1 MRNFF
6 FGLIIGLTA
15 LPVAALVM
23 GSLGRLQVQ
32 ATAEPPRWEK
42 AFAQR
47 AFDASVARHAERLQ
61 NPIAPTE
68 ENLLAGLIMFRNNC
82 SGCHGDSDQ
91 RSVWGT
97 AGFYPRVPQF
107 GFEHPTKPDW
117 QMFWIVKH
125 GVRNSGMGAWKD
137 LVGEEKIWQVVTF
150 LSKLDSLPP
159 TVAARWQK
167 QSPPEQQ
174 QKKK

>member
-1 MRNFF
+1 MKNFF
-6 FGLIIGLTA
+6 FGLIIGLVA
-15 LPVAALVM
+15 LPLAVFAI
-23 GSLGRLQVQ
+23 GSIGKFNVQ

-42 AFAQR
+42 TFAQK
-47 AFDASVARHAERLQ
+47 AFNASVARHAEHLQ

-68 ENLLAGLIMFRNNC
+68 ENLLAGLMMFRNNC

-91 RSVWGT
+91 PSVWGT
-97 AGFYPRVPQF
+97 KGFYPRVPQF

-125 GVRNSGMGAWKD
+125 GVRNSGMGAWKG
-137 LVGEEKIWQVVTF
+137 LVPEEKIWLVVTF

-159 TVAARWQK
+159 AVDARW
-167 QSPPEQQ
+167 
-174 QKKK
+174 KKLPVAEPKK

>member
-1 MRNFF
+1 MKNFL
-6 FGLIIGLTA
+6 FGLMVGLIA
-15 LPVAALVM
+15 LPLVIFVIATM
-23 GSLGRLQVQ
+23 GRFNVQ

-42 AFAQR
+42 ALARR

-68 ENLLAGLIMFRNNC
+68 ENLLAGLMMFRNNC

-97 AGFYPRVPQF
+97 QGFYPRVQQF
-107 GFEHPTKPDW
+107 AFEHPTKPDW
-117 QMFWIVKH
+117 QMFWIVKN

-137 LVGEEKIWQVVTF
+137 LVAEEKIWLVVTF

-159 TVAARWQK
+159 TVEAHWHK
-167 QSPPEQQ
+167 QPMPEP
-174 QKKK
+174 KKK

>member
-1 MRNFF
+1 MKSFIL
-6 FGLIIGLTA
+6 GLIVGLIA
-15 LPVAALVM
+15 LPGALLVI
-23 GSLGRLQVQ
+23 GSLGGFQVQ
-32 ATAEPPRWEK
+32 ATAEPPGWEK
-42 AFAQR
+42 GFAQR
-47 AFDASVARHAERLQ
+47 AFDASVARHAERVQ

-68 ENLLAGLIMFRNNC
+68 ENLLAGLMMFRNNC

-91 RSVWGT
+91 RSVWGS

-107 GFEHPTKPDW
+107 GFEPPKKPDW

-137 LVGEEKIWQVVTF
+137 LAPEEKIWQAVTF

-159 TVAARWQK
+159 TVAARW
-167 QSPPEQQ
+167 
-174 QKKK
+174 KKLPLAEPKK